1 MNIPKI
7 WRFINVK
14 LVDTKKI
21 NNLLVYTTRSKMIK
35 RRLEMGEEAW
45 AEYQKQRKNKKADA
59 WRSRNVERAV
69 YQKSV

>member
-1 MNIPKI
+1 MK
-7 WRFINVK
+7 K
-14 LVDTKKI
+14 L
-21 NNLLVYTTRSKMIK
+21 
-35 RRLEMGEEAW
+35 RLEMGEEAW